1 MKVVPLSLLLS
12 LLVHSIEG
20 QGPISRVRC
29 RRPSG
34 SQGAVIV
41 QGCKKRTCTRVT
53 SRRGAWVEAP
63 STCVSNNE
71 FGDFR
76 FTFTVC
82 MFP

>member
-53 SRRGAWVEAP
+53 SRRQEGRLGGGSVY
-63 STCVSNNE
+63 V
-71 FGDFR
+71 R
-76 FTFTVC
+76 IKQ
-82 MFP
+82 